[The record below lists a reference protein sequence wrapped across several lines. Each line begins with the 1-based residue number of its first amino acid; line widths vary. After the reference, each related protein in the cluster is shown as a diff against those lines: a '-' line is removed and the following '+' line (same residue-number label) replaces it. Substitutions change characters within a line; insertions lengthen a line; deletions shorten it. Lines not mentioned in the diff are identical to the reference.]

1 MRRCRSARCSA
12 CCRVNRERGNF
23 EAARAAREDA
33 RRFVEAHLP
42 PEHNQRLNF
51 VFESGLLDLADNSL
65 DDARAQL
72 QQVLTEF
79 RNTNRRVTDQIVAQA
94 ALAQCALQTH
104 DPGRA
109 AELAAQASA
118 LARQVAV
125 PGQPSYWL
133 GRALLAQVDAEQ
145 ALGHGA
151 RARELSAEAL
161 AQLDSDRGSRSS
173 ADEKSGGARQVGLKR
188 TYSLT
193 ITCRGTV

>member
-1 MRRCRSARCSA
+1 MRRCKIGALLGLLS
-12 CCRVNRERGNF
+12 VNRERGDF
-23 EAARAAREDA
+23 EAARAAREEA

-65 DDARAQL
+65 DDARAKL

-104 DPGRA
+104 DPDRA

-161 AQLDSDRGSRSS
+161 AQLTAAVGADHPLTKKAAALARS
-173 ADEKSGGARQVGLKR
+173 E
-188 TYSLT
+188 
-193 ITCRGTV
+193 